1 MVKFTARRGKSEL
14 VAPARATPNERKYL
28 SDIDN
33 QHSLR
38 FYATAV
44 EFFQLCTFD
53 GYKPHDP
60 VKAIR
65 SALAEALVHYYPIAG
80 RLRELPQ
87 GKLVVD
93 CTVEG
98 VVFVEAYA
106 DVRLEELGKPLLLPY
121 PCVEEFLC
129 DPGDTKV
136 VVGKPLLFLQVT
148 RLKCG
153 GFVIGLHM
161 CHNISDGFGMAH
173 FIKAV
178 GDIARGEALLTISP
192 LWNREMLTMCYPP
205 QITHTHLA
213 YEPLRDGDPT
223 NDIMQS
229 TTPDTMVGQYFL
241 FGPREISAM
250 RNHVPVHLRQSYTT
264 FELIA
269 AAVWKCRTAALGYS
283 LDQHVR
289 LMFTL
294 NSRGNW
300 KRNPPIPQGYYGCC
314 LVFPVAE
321 TTVADLCGN
330 PLGYALD
337 LVRKAKLEVTD
348 EYVKSTVDFLASRK
362 WPSLV
367 VDRTYIVSDI
377 TSVGDDKLDF
387 GWGKRMGGGIPM
399 AGDIMSKL
407 ISYFT
412 KCKNADGED
421 CIVVPMYLPSITMDR
436 FAAEISVWSMKQGSK
451 FIAD

>member
-136 VVGKPLLFLQVT
+136 VVGKPLLFLQV
-148 RLKCG
+148 LYIYIYISLILFPFPSNFQCG
-153 GFVIGLHM
+153 LQL
-161 CHNISDGFGMAH
+161 S
-173 FIKAV
+173 
-178 GDIARGEALLTISP
+178 
-192 LWNREMLTMCYPP
+192 
-205 QITHTHLA
+205 
-213 YEPLRDGDPT
+213 
-223 NDIMQS
+223 
-229 TTPDTMVGQYFL
+229 
-241 FGPREISAM
+241 
-250 RNHVPVHLRQSYTT
+250 
-264 FELIA
+264 EL
-269 AAVWKCRTAALGYS
+269 
-283 LDQHVR
+283 
-289 LMFTL
+289 
-294 NSRGNW
+294 
-300 KRNPPIPQGYYGCC
+300 
-314 LVFPVAE
+314 E
-321 TTVADLCGN
+321 
-330 PLGYALD
+330 
-337 LVRKAKLEVTD
+337 
-348 EYVKSTVDFLASRK
+348 
-362 WPSLV
+362 
-367 VDRTYIVSDI
+367 TYIIFRFS
-377 TSVGDDKLDF
+377 
-387 GWGKRMGGGIPM
+387 
-399 AGDIMSKL
+399 
-407 ISYFT
+407 
-412 KCKNADGED
+412 
-421 CIVVPMYLPSITMDR
+421 SIC
-436 FAAEISVWSMKQGSK
+436 
-451 FIAD
+451 